1 MRFNYNHVMVFLEVA
16 EKGSIN
22 GAAQQRHVAQSA
34 VSRIMRELELSLKV
48 KLLERHAWGIEVT
61 EAGRVVLQLAKNIRA
76 EATSTDLALG
86 RLREGNKAA
95 TLSIGAHPTLAAY
108 VLPQVIGRFGERA
121 PTCQVIVR
129 EGMKEDLIPLLSN
142 GELDVLV
149 CRIGNTEL
157 PSGLV
162 EELIYHDTMVVLAG
176 HQHPLATRRRLQ
188 PSDLLAAQWI
198 LPPPDAEPYK
208 DVAATFDFLGIGMP
222 TPKIQ
227 TASVGLIR
235 TLLLGDPHWLAI
247 MPRDMFRSDI
257 RARRLKVLSEAPK
270 STHRPMGL
278 ILRRSAASE
287 QKPQLTLFID
297 SLVALT
303 NPPIKNVERVREW
316 TKEAGT

>member
-22 GAAQQRHVAQSA
+22 GAAQLRHVAQSA

-61 EAGRVVLQLAKNIRA
+61 DAGRVVLQLAKNIRA
-76 EATSTDLALG
+76 EATATDLSLS
-86 RLREGNKAA
+86 RLREGNNAV

-149 CRIGNTEL
+149 CRIGNSEL

-176 HQHPLATRRRLQ
+176 HQHPLAARRRLQ
-188 PSDLLAAQWI
+188 ASDMLAAQWI

-208 DVAATFDFLGIGMP
+208 DVTATFDFLGIAMP
-222 TPKIQ
+222 TPKLQ

-235 TLLLGDPHWLAI
+235 SLLLGEPHWLAI
-247 MPRDMFRSDI
+247 MPRDMFRADI

-270 STHRPMGL
+270 TTHRPMGL
-278 ILRRSAASE
+278 ILRRRAASD
-287 QKPQLTLFID
+287 QKPELTLFID
-297 SLVALT
+297 SLVELT
-303 NPPIKNVERVREW
+303 TPPIKHAERIREG
-316 TKEAGT
+316 TKEPGM